1 MKRIILSVLLMFM
14 FVNVSSAELNGAGL
28 SAEQRAQI
36 QLDIEKMKKAPEN
49 TIEKVDEWVT
59 ISERVSKIFTTTLV
73 AMAEQASMSV
83 NEFVKTDVGK
93 LAVVGIMYKVAG
105 DKIIGVFGGILWFM
119 IMIPLWF
126 YFAKRILLVDEVQE
140 YEKGVHAT
148 GAKKITKY
156 HSLDTIENHA
166 GVVMVVVISILF
178 ICICGF
184 FMVF

>member
-1 MKRIILSVLLMFM
+1 MKQIILSVLLMFM
-14 FVNVSSAELNGAGL
+14 FVNVSSAELNSSGL
-28 SAEQRAQI
+28 SAEQIAKF
-36 QLDIEKMKKAPEN
+36 QLDIEQAKLKPVD

-93 LAVVGIMYKVAG
+93 LAVVGIMYKVMG
-105 DKIIGVFGGILWFM
+105 ETIIGIVGGTLWFI
-119 IMIPLWF
+119 IMLPLWF
-126 YFAKRILLVDEVQE
+126 YFARRILLVDEVLE
-140 YEKGVHAT
+140 FEKGVHET
-148 GAKKITKY
+148 GAKKVIKY
-156 HSLDTIENHA
+156 HSLNSLEEHA
-166 GVVMVVVISILF
+166 GITVIMIVSLGV